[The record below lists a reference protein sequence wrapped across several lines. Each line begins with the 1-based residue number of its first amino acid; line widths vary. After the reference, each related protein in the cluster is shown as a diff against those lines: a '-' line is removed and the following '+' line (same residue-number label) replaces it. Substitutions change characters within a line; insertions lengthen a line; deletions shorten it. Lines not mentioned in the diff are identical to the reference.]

1 MKIYQV
7 DAFTDRMFSGNPAG
21 VCILSGER
29 PDTWMRNV
37 AAEMNLSETAF
48 LGEREGEFDLR
59 WFTPKKEVDLCG
71 HATLASAHILWE
83 TGALKRTQEAR
94 FRTKSGLLK
103 AMLKQSWINMDF
115 PSERAFE
122 ADVPEELTRA
132 LKVDPVFAGRNRM
145 DYIIEVGSEDMVWNL
160 EPDIEMLK
168 RIDARGVIVT
178 SRSHSGD
185 LDFISRFFAPA
196 YGIPEDPVTGSAHCC
211 LGPYWETKLGKKEF
225 TAYQASKR
233 GGTLKVRIDNDRV
246 ILSGQAV
253 TVFEADLRIGTEVRE

>member
-21 VCILSGER
+21 VCILSGEM
-29 PDTWMRNV
+29 PDTWMLNV

-48 LGEREGEFDLR
+48 LSEREGGFDLR
-59 WFTPKKEVDLCG
+59 WFTPEKEVDLCG

-83 TGALKRTQEAR
+83 TGALKRSQEAR
-94 FRTKSGLLK
+94 LRTKSGLLK
-103 AMLKQSWINMDF
+103 AMLKRSWIDMDF

-122 ADVPEELTRA
+122 ADMPEELARA

-145 DYIIEVGSEDMVWNL
+145 DYIIEVGSEDMVRNL
-160 EPDIEMLK
+160 EPDMEMLK
-168 RIDARGVIVT
+168 RIDARGFIVT
-178 SRSHSGD
+178 SMSRSGD

-246 ILSGQAV
+246 ILSGRAV